1 MRSSQCNAE
10 WRSGNA
16 ELLFVIYRTLS
27 ENKKVLPIHSVD
39 SNHEQMTEIPE
50 PQSEIRNLRV
60 AAIGVGS
67 LGRHHARNFAELLRE
82 RRIGSVT
89 VCDSNG
95 EVAAKVA
102 ADNGLDRS
110 VTDWRELLGSV
121 DAVSIATPTE
131 THCNIAVPFLE
142 SGVHVLVE
150 KPIALTLQE
159 ADKMIAAAKG
169 SGAKLMVGQLE
180 RFNPAM
186 VALRPHVTQPLYFEI
201 HRVSPFPNRSLDV
214 DVVLDVMIHDLD
226 AVQWLVGE
234 DVKVT
239 AIHAVGIPVI
249 SDKVDAANA
258 RIEFENGAV
267 ANITA
272 SRIGTEKIRKTRFY
286 QTNAYVVLD
295 YATKFA
301 SLTSLN
307 PEASHPLLGIS
318 INRLEINDVEPLR
331 AEIKAFLDSIE
342 RDVDPPVTGADGRR
356 ALALAAGVLEKID
369 AHASR
374 VFAKSRD

>member
-1 MRSSQCNAE
+1 M
-10 WRSGNA
+10 
-16 ELLFVIYRTLS
+16 S
-27 ENKKVLPIHSVD
+27 ENRK
-39 SNHEQMTEIPE
+39 
-50 PQSEIRNLRV
+50 LRA

-67 LGRHHARNFAELLRE
+67 LGRHHARNYSELAAEGRVEYLGACDIDRE
-82 RRIGSVT
+82 TAEKIAAEHG
-89 VCDSNG
+89 G
-95 EVAAKVA
+95 E
-102 ADNGLDRS
+102 S
-110 VTDWRELLGSV
+110 FTDWRELVGRADV
-121 DAVSIATPTE
+121 VSIATPTE
-131 THCNIAVPFLE
+131 THCEIACAFLE
-142 SGVHVLVE
+142 ASVHVLVE
-150 KPIALTLQE
+150 KPIAPTLAE
-159 ADKMIAAAKG
+159 ADKMIAAAAA

-186 VALRPHVTQPLYFEI
+186 VALRPRVTNPLYFEI

-226 AVQWLVGE
+226 AVQWLVGA
-234 DVKVT
+234 DVKVSE
-239 AIHAVGIPVI
+239 IRAVGIPVI

-318 INRLEINDVEPLR
+318 IDRLEIDDVEPLR
-331 AEIKAFLDSIE
+331 AEITAFLDAIE
-342 RDVDPPVTGADGRR
+342 GGQEPPVTGEDGRR
-356 ALALAAGVLEKID
+356 ALELAVGVLERID
-369 AHASR
+369 AHR
-374 VFAKSRD
+374 TMLNV